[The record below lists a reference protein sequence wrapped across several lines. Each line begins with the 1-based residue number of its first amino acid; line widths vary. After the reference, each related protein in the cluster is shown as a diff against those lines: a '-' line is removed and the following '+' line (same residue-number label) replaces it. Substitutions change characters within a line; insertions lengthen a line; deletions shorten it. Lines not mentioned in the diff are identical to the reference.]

1 MNVTERRGIL
11 NIFVNREEN
20 AVVVTIN
27 SELKESRTMMTAK
40 TTTTTTT
47 TTTCRSKGVLEAR
60 ILEIAGA

>member
-40 TTTTTTT
+40 TTPTT

>member
-47 TTTCRSKGVLEAR
+47 TCRSKGVLEAR

>member
-47 TTTCRSKGVLEAR
+47 TSRSKGVLEAR